1 VCLDKDAIQNSIQL
15 CEKLMGFGIQSHLV
29 DLDKEDASE
38 LGYDKINTKIY
49 NTPPLD
55 LLKLVEH
62 KMFGRK

>member
-1 VCLDKDAIQNSIQL
+1 
-15 CEKLMGFGIQSHLV
+15 MGFGIQSHLV